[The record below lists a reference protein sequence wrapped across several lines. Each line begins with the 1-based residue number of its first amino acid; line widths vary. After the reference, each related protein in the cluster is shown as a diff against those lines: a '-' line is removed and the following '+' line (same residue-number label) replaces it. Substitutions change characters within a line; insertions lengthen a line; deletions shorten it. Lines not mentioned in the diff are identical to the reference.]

1 MTHKKVNPIH
11 PLGDQIIL
19 NKAFVVTNEISERR
33 LENARW
39 PSGGTQPPGAGLLE
53 GKTLT

>member
-33 LENARW
+33 LENARVAVRGNAA
-39 PSGGTQPPGAGLLE
+39 PRGPGA
-53 GKTLT
+53 